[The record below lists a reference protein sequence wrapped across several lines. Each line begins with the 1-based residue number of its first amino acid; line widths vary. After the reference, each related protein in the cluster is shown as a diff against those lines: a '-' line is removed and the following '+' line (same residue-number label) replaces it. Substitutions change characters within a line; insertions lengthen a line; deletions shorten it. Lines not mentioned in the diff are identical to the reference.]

1 MNLTNTQFVFE
12 SKTRTV
18 LIGGMVLGVI
28 CLALSAWH
36 DDQYL
41 TRFWTN
47 YLHNSVYFTGI
58 AFMSLFFLAAQITA
72 FGGWNTAIKRIWEA
86 SSQFLWVGTILM
98 AVLVLGVWAHLHHL
112 YLWNTPGITDPSSN
126 FYDKIIAGKSSFLNP
141 LFYTFSVVLVP
152 VIWYYWGRNLRQASV
167 DQDTQETASFDFY
180 KKQRKWAASF
190 LPLGGFLST
199 VFLWQSVM
207 SVDPHWYSTMFAW
220 YAMVSVWLGSIS
232 LTIMLIIYL
241 KSKGYMEYV
250 NRSHLHD
257 MGKFLFGISV
267 VWTYLWFDQFM
278 LIWYAN
284 NGEETIYFNERM
296 TYYPVLFWG
305 NLLMNFITPFFILM
319 RNDTKRKFGT
329 LFFVCV
335 IVFFG
340 HWWDFFYMIK
350 PGARITAHETTEIT
364 DPNYTKKRHHEKA
377 APMGGTSGTEE
388 HKMEGQEGH
397 QSPMPTTPDNP
408 GGRPTEHEGM
418 GTRENDSQGG
428 QPVIK
433 RDSANS
439 SVDSAALAADT
450 AARTGIMS
458 DSASANRV
466 ITSTSEEATEE
477 GMHAGAAGE
486 HGEGHGEGHD
496 ENAWKSFQLGY
507 TIPGLEELGVMVGFL
522 SLFLFFFFGQ
532 LSKSS
537 LLPLRD
543 PYLEESLHHD
553 TGALIETEVDEQEA
567 HH

>member
-18 LIGGMVLGVI
+18 LIGGMVLGAI

-47 YLHNSVYFTGI
+47 YLHNTVYFTGI

-86 SSQFLWVGTILM
+86 SSQFLWVGAILM
-98 AVLVLGVWAHLHHL
+98 AVLVVGVWGHLHHL
-112 YLWNTPGITDPSSN
+112 YLWNTPGITDPNSN

-141 LFYTFSVVLVP
+141 MFYTFAVLLVP
-152 VIWYYWGRNLRQASV
+152 VIWYIWGRNLRQASV
-167 DQDTQETASFDFY
+167 DQDSQETASLVFY

-199 VFLWQSVM
+199 VFLWQSIM

-267 VWTYLWFDQFM
+267 FWTYLWFDQFM

-305 NLLMNFITPFFILM
+305 NLLLNFITPFFILM

-329 LFFVCV
+329 MFFVAL

-350 PGARITAHETTEIT
+350 PGARVTAHETTEIT
-364 DPNYTKKRHHEKA
+364 DPNYSKKKHHAEA
-377 APMGGTSGTEE
+377 APMGHTSGQEE
-388 HKMEGQEGH
+388 HKMESQEGN

-408 GGRPTEHEGM
+408 NGRPASEEGM
-418 GTRENDSQGG
+418 GSREDNSQGG
-428 QPVIK
+428 MPVISK
-433 RDSANS
+433 DSANS

-458 DSASANRV
+458 AESSANATV
-466 ITSTSEEATEE
+466 TTNTEASEA
-477 GMHAGAAGE
+477 GMASGE
-486 HGEGHGEGHD
+486 HGEGHD
-496 ENAWKSFQLGY
+496 EMGWKSFQLGY
-507 TIPGLEELGVMVGFL
+507 TIPGLEELGVMIGFL

-532 LSKSS
+532 LAKSS

-553 TGALIETEVDEQEA
+553 TGALIETEVEEHD